1 MKTLIIGYIIIINLI
16 AFLTMYV
23 DKQKA
28 IHKKWRIPEFRLFL
42 LAFILGSPGIL
53 FGMYVFR
60 HKTKHMKFVIGIPA
74 ILIAEILIYI
84 FI

>member
-1 MKTLIIGYIIIINLI
+1 MRNYIIIYILIINII
-16 AFLTMYV
+16 AIVTMYI

-42 LAFILGSPGIL
+42 LAILLGSPGIL
-53 FGMYVFR
+53 LGMYIFR
-60 HKTKHMKFVIGIPA
+60 HKTKHLKFVLGIPA
-74 ILIAEILIYI
+74 ILIAQILIYI